1 MAQPPQTPRQLLE
14 LKGGMNT
21 LLPPD
26 LIPEGSYAY
35 LQNVRRLLGGR
46 IVARTPLGNDLLGS
60 ALSAGPN
67 SVTQL
72 NDPYISGSP
81 KWVYVEGTPAGNCY
95 VSVPAGANTHVASGL
110 SGNPISYLPYR
121 PSASPQPWLYASDP
135 TATGVS
141 LLNPTYSG
149 YTGPLSGMFK
159 MRSDGTT
166 YKTGIM
172 EPQVAPTFTPMP
184 PASGPYQVI
193 YRYTYRSGNP
203 QLTGAT
209 GATSNPSPESVPRW
223 AGSST
228 SVIVAG
234 VSNISPTQYLNYITA
249 AGPSHLVM
257 NGQWSA
263 DYGGNNQFRTR
274 QLWGNDAYLLSPIQ
288 TNNPSDSTFGS
299 AAYPIPDNATVTGI
313 QFQLNWLN
321 ENGGALG
328 TLVNCQLAYQ
338 GGLIGVQKTPNA
350 SSTDIDP
357 GGTFGAG
364 TTIGGQTDSWNASL
378 SASIVN
384 DPTFGVNFQILQ
396 GQNTGGG
403 NQLFINVVYVVVYWT
418 VPALPIN
425 LTKST
430 DPQVDTIDIYRM
442 GGALENFTY
451 VGSTPNS
458 GSPPTFT
465 DTLTDAVAALNPVL
479 EFDNFEPFPSID
491 LPRAGVVNVAANGA
505 ITWVS
510 GDVFNIRWL
519 PGTIVLIAGVAY
531 LMYNRPTD
539 NHHMLVYTST
549 TSSDGIITFGYPPTG
564 SNIPYQIAEPDIAAE
579 PSPVIWGP
587 TPENAGSF
595 MFGLDP
601 LNPGYLVWSK
611 GNNFDSAPDTNRQEI
626 CAPSEALQN
635 GTITS
640 ELATVFSTERFWLI
654 YPNFSNAIAAVTGTL
669 GQQWIPI
676 QAAATRGLY
685 MRYAIAALGSSIAWR
700 AKDGIYLSKGGGPE
714 QELSGAIYNLFPHGE
729 PEGPQ
734 PVVIG
739 DRTVFPPDDTKV
751 AAQTMTFIPGYIF
764 YDYQDTNG
772 NPRTLVYDVAG
783 KGWSVDVTSP
793 VANCHSLPVE
803 VNQILLGCTDGSVR
817 AFDTTGTETGNAIV
831 MTPSLAGGSARTV
844 KRIGAVWLRALLDN
858 VLTWKFWGNRYQT
871 TITGVLPATVGP
883 VTTETGTIFA
893 DFTSASTTD
902 VLDLG
907 VELSFPLGSG
917 TWLKE
922 WSPDWTALPEQIAA
936 WRTGMLSYG
945 LKGWLHIPW
954 LRFAYQ
960 SPFPLTLT
968 LITDQGQSIVL
979 TVPASGGLP
988 AKYFTWLPPNK
999 FKLIEWT
1006 ADAGPGATFTVYGQ
1020 DCECAIKSWGSGGPY
1035 TNLHPFR
1042 QADGSST

>member
-1 MAQPPQTPRQLLE
+1 MAQPPQTPRQLFQLQ
-14 LKGGMNT
+14 GGINT

-26 LIPEGSYAY
+26 LVPEGSFCY

-46 IVARTPLGNDLLGS
+46 IVARTPLGANLLGS
-60 ALSAGPN
+60 ALANGPN
-67 SVTQL
+67 SVTRL
-72 NDPYISGSP
+72 NDPYNMSGYALIEGTAIGN
-81 KWVYVEGTPAGNCY
+81 VYVNT
-95 VSVPAGANTHVASGL
+95 THVASGL
-110 SGNPISYLPYR
+110 SGNPVSYLPYR
-121 PSASPQPWLYASDP
+121 PPASPQPWVYASDP

-141 LLNPTYSG
+141 LLNPSYSG
-149 YTGPLSGMFK
+149 YSGPISGMFK

-172 EPQVAPTFTPMP
+172 EPQIAPTFGTMP
-184 PASGPYQVI
+184 PTSGPYQVI
-193 YRYTYRSGNP
+193 YRYTYRSGNA
-203 QLTGAT
+203 QVTGAT

-223 AGSST
+223 AGSAT
-228 SVIVAG
+228 SVPVAG
-234 VSNISPTQYLNYITA
+234 VSNLTPTQYQNYL
-249 AGPSHLVM
+249 AGGGGGGIM
-257 NGQWSA
+257 NGQWSSE
-263 DYGGNNQFRTR
+263 YGGFNQFRTR
-274 QLWGNDAYLLSPIQ
+274 QLWGNNSYLLSPIQ
-288 TNNPSDSTFGS
+288 TQNMSDSGDGS
-299 AAYPIPDNATVTGI
+299 STYPIPDNATVTGV

-321 ENGGALG
+321 QSNGALG
-328 TLVNCQLAYQ
+328 TLVNCQLAYN
-338 GGLIGVQKTPNA
+338 GNLIGIQKTPNA

-357 GGTFGAG
+357 GGVFNAG
-364 TTIGGQTDSWNASL
+364 TLIGGQNDSWGASL

-384 DPTFGVNFQILQ
+384 DPSFGVNFQILQ
-396 GQNTGGG
+396 GQNTGSG
-403 NQLFINVVYVVVYWT
+403 NQLFIDVVYVVIYWS
-418 VPALPIN
+418 VPALPID
-425 LTKST
+425 LTQST

-451 VGSTPNS
+451 VGSTPNVS
-458 GSPPTFT
+458 SPTFT

-479 EFDNFEPFPSID
+479 LFDNYEPFPSID
-491 LPRAGVVNVAANGA
+491 LPRAGVVTVNANGA
-505 ITWVS
+505 LVWTS
-510 GDVFNIRWL
+510 GDTFNTRWL
-519 PGTIVLIAGVAY
+519 PGTIVLVAGVAY
-531 LMYNRPTD
+531 ILYNRPSD

-549 TSSDGIITFGYPPTG
+549 TSTDGIITFAYPPTG
-564 SNIPYQIAEPDIAAE
+564 TGIAYQIAEPDLAAE
-579 PSPVIWGP
+579 PSPAIWGP

-700 AKDGIYLSKGGGPE
+700 AKDGIYLSRGGGPE
-714 QELSGAIYNLFPHGE
+714 QELSGSIYNLFPHGE
-729 PEGPQ
+729 PEAPQ

-739 DRTVFPPDDTKV
+739 DQTVYPPDDTKP

-764 YDYQDTNG
+764 YDYQDTTG
-772 NPRTLVYDVAG
+772 TPRTLVYDMAA
-783 KGWSVDVTSP
+783 KGWSVDVTTP

-803 VNQILLGCTDGSVR
+803 VNQILLGCTDGTVR
-817 AFDTTGTETGNAIV
+817 AFDTAGTETGSAIV

-844 KRIGAVWLRALLDN
+844 KRVGSVWLRALLDN
-858 VLTWKFWGNRYQT
+858 VLTWTFWRNRYQQK
-871 TITGVLPATVGP
+871 ILGVLPATVGP
-883 VTTETGTIFA
+883 VTVEQDYFA
-893 DFTSASTTD
+893 DFTGANPGD

-945 LKGWLHIPW
+945 LHGWLHISW

-968 LITDQGQSIVL
+968 LTTDQAQVMTL
-979 TVPASGGLP
+979 TIPPSGGNP
-988 AKYFTWLPPNK
+988 AKFFTWLPPNK
-999 FKLIEWT
+999 FKLCEWA
-1006 ADAGPGATFTVYGQ
+1006 ADAGAGNTFAVYGQ
-1020 DCECAIKSWGSGGPY
+1020 DIEVAIKSWGSGGPY
-1035 TNLHPFR
+1035 QTLHPFR
-1042 QADGSST
+1042 SADGSTT